1 MESFRQFLVQGTKR
15 SLLTLSALCLL
26 SAPAAAQSVVVDGVG
41 ADERAALIDA
51 SRAAVEQVAGT
62 FIDSRTLVENA
73 AVKLDQIYTK
83 AQGFVTGTEILAKEQ
98 QGGLVHLRARI
109 DVDTDPDAQLM
120 NNLSMIMM
128 LNDPRI
134 AVVVREAGGGH
145 DRAAESALDDKLLDL
160 GFSHVVASERT
171 AGIDLSGL
179 GSAASRTAAGQSP
192 CYALAFKMPLSAA
205 SRTAAGQS
213 LGADYLVLGRVQS
226 QAVDIS
232 LPDGE
237 GGSYRKTQLKS
248 GHARLT
254 VDVIRTATGEVV
266 GTFTESAKGVGTS
279 EAMAQAKAVEKASS
293 KAAERIEEKFRHLGS
308 EAGGHKW

>member
-1 MESFRQFLVQGTKR
+1 MEQFKR
-15 SLLTLSALCLL
+15 LMARGLLTLSALCLL

-134 AVVVREAGGGH
+134 AVVVREAGAATTARQSRRSTISCSTSASHMSSPVSARRGLTSAVSAQLLRAQRP
-145 DRAAESALDDKLLDL
+145 DSRSAPTTSCSAACSRRPWTSRCPTVRAAA
-160 GFSHVVASERT
+160 T
-171 AGIDLSGL
+171 ARHS
-179 GSAASRTAAGQSP
+179 SSRA
-192 CYALAFKMPLSAA
+192 M
-205 SRTAAGQS
+205 
-213 LGADYLVLGRVQS
+213 
-226 QAVDIS
+226 
-232 LPDGE
+232 
-237 GGSYRKTQLKS
+237 
-248 GHARLT
+248 HA
-254 VDVIRTATGEVV
+254 
-266 GTFTESAKGVGTS
+266 
-279 EAMAQAKAVEKASS
+279 
-293 KAAERIEEKFRHLGS
+293 
-308 EAGGHKW
+308 

>member
-1 MESFRQFLVQGTKR
+1 MEQFKR
-15 SLLTLSALCLL
+15 LMARGLLTLSALCLL

-83 AQGFVTGTEILAKEQ
+83 AKGFVTGTEILAKEQ

-109 DVDTDPDAQLM
+109 DVDTDPDAKLM

-134 AVVVREAGGGH
+134 AVVVR
-145 DRAAESALDDKLLDL
+145 
-160 GFSHVVASERT
+160 SHVVASERT

-179 GSAASRTAAGQSP
+179 G
-192 CYALAFKMPLSAA
+192 SAA

-237 GGSYRKTQLKS
+237 GGNYRKTQLKS

-266 GTFTESAKGVGTS
+266 GTFTTSAKGVGTS

-293 KAAERIEEKFRHLGS
+293 KAAERLEEKFRHLGS
-308 EAGGHKW
+308 EAGGHEW

>member
-15 SLLTLSALCLL
+15 SLLTLSALYLL
-26 SAPAAAQSVVVDGVG
+26 SAPAAAQSVVVDGGG

-73 AVKLDQIYTK
+73 AVKIDQIYTK
-83 AQGFVTGTEILAKEQ
+83 AQGFVTGTEI
-98 QGGLVHLRARI
+98 LVHLRARI

-179 GSAASRTAAGQSP
+179 D
-192 CYALAFKMPLSAA
+192 SAA

-266 GTFTESAKGVGTS
+266 GTFTESAKGGGTS
-279 EAMAQAKAVEKASS
+279 EAQAQAKAVEKASA
-293 KAAERIEEKFRHLGS
+293 KAAERLEEKFRHLGS
-308 EAGGHKW
+308 EAGIHEW

>member
-1 MESFRQFLVQGTKR
+1 MEQFKR
-15 SLLTLSALCLL
+15 LMARGLLTLSALCLL

-179 GSAASRTAAGQSP
+179 GSAASRTAAGQS
-192 CYALAFKMPLSAA
+192 
-205 SRTAAGQS
+205 
-213 LGADYLVLGRVQS
+213 LGRVQS

-266 GTFTESAKGVGTS
+266 GTFTTSAKGVGTS

-293 KAAERIEEKFRHLGS
+293 KAAERLEEKFRHLGS
-308 EAGGHKW
+308 EAGGHEW

>member
-179 GSAASRTAAGQSP
+179 GSAASRTAAGQS
-192 CYALAFKMPLSAA
+192 
-205 SRTAAGQS
+205 

-237 GGSYRKTQLKS
+237 DGNYRKTQLKS

-266 GTFTESAKGVGTS
+266 GTFTTSAKGVGTS

-293 KAAERIEEKFRHLGS
+293 KAAERLEEKFRHLGS

>member
-1 MESFRQFLVQGTKR
+1 MEQFKR
-15 SLLTLSALCLL
+15 LMARGLLTLSALCLL

-62 FIDSRTLVENA
+62 FIDSRTLVE
-73 AVKLDQIYTK
+73 
-83 AQGFVTGTEILAKEQ
+83 KEQ

-179 GSAASRTAAGQSP
+179 GSAASRTAAGQS
-192 CYALAFKMPLSAA
+192 
-205 SRTAAGQS
+205 

-226 QAVDIS
+226 QAIDIS

-237 GGSYRKTQLKS
+237 DGNYRKTQLKS

-266 GTFTESAKGVGTS
+266 GTFTTSAKGVGTS

-293 KAAERIEEKFRHLGS
+293 KAAERLEEKFRHLGS

>member
-134 AVVVREAGGGH
+134 AVVVR
-145 DRAAESALDDKLLDL
+145 
-160 GFSHVVASERT
+160 F
-171 AGIDLSGL
+171 
-179 GSAASRTAAGQSP
+179 
-192 CYALAFKMPLSAA
+192 F
-205 SRTAAGQS
+205 
-213 LGADYLVLGRVQS
+213 
-226 QAVDIS
+226 
-232 LPDGE
+232 
-237 GGSYRKTQLKS
+237 
-248 GHARLT
+248 AR
-254 VDVIRTATGEVV
+254 
-266 GTFTESAKGVGTS
+266 
-279 EAMAQAKAVEKASS
+279 
-293 KAAERIEEKFRHLGS
+293 
-308 EAGGHKW
+308 

>member
-1 MESFRQFLVQGTKR
+1 MERFKR
-15 SLLTLSALCLL
+15 LIERGLLTVSALFLL
-26 SAPAAAQSVVVDGVG
+26 SASAAAQSVVVDGVG

-98 QGGLVHLRARI
+98 QGGFVHLRARI
-109 DVDTDPDAQLM
+109 DVDTSPDAQLM
-120 NNLSMIMM
+120 NNLSMVMM

-134 AVVVREAGGGH
+134 AVAVREAGGSH
-145 DRAAESALDDKLLDL
+145 DLAAESALDSKLLEL

-171 AGIDLSGL
+171 AGLDLSGL
-179 GSAASRTAAGQSP
+179 GSAS
-192 CYALAFKMPLSAA
+192 

-213 LGADYLVLGRVQS
+213 LGADYLVLGSVES
-226 QAVDIS
+226 QATDIS

-237 GGSYRKTQLKS
+237 DGSYRKTQLKS
-248 GHARLT
+248 GRARLT
-254 VDVIRTATGEVV
+254 VNVIRAATGEVV
-266 GTFTESAKGVGTS
+266 GTFTTTAKGVGTS
-279 EAMAQAKAVEKASS
+279 EATARAKAAEKASS
-293 KAAERIEEKFRHLGS
+293 KAAERLEEKFRHLGS
-308 EAGGHKW
+308 EAGTQEW

>member
-1 MESFRQFLVQGTKR
+1 MPRR
-15 SLLTLSALCLL
+15 RLSRL
-26 SAPAAAQSVVVDGVG
+26 SSVDGVG

-179 GSAASRTAAGQSP
+179 GSAASRTAAGQS
-192 CYALAFKMPLSAA
+192 
-205 SRTAAGQS
+205 

-237 GGSYRKTQLKS
+237 DGNYRKTQLKS

-266 GTFTESAKGVGTS
+266 GTFTTSAKGVGTS

-293 KAAERIEEKFRHLGS
+293 KAAERLEEKFRHLGS

>member
-1 MESFRQFLVQGTKR
+1 MERFKR
-15 SLLTLSALCLL
+15 LIERGLLTVSALCLL
-26 SAPAAAQSVVVDGVG
+26 SASAAAQSVVVDGVG

-98 QGGLVHLRARI
+98 QGGFVHLRARI
-109 DVDTDPDAQLM
+109 DVDTSPDAQLM

-134 AVVVREAGGGH
+134 AVAVREAGGSH
-145 DRAAESALDDKLLDL
+145 DRAAESALDSKLLEL

-171 AGIDLSGL
+171 AGLDLSGL
-179 GSAASRTAAGQSP
+179 GSAS
-192 CYALAFKMPLSAA
+192 

-213 LGADYLVLGRVQS
+213 LGADYLVLGSVES
-226 QAVDIS
+226 QATDI
-232 LPDGE
+232 
-237 GGSYRKTQLKS
+237 
-248 GHARLT
+248 
-254 VDVIRTATGEVV
+254 
-266 GTFTESAKGVGTS
+266 
-279 EAMAQAKAVEKASS
+279 
-293 KAAERIEEKFRHLGS
+293 
-308 EAGGHKW
+308 

>member
-1 MESFRQFLVQGTKR
+1 
-15 SLLTLSALCLL
+15 
-26 SAPAAAQSVVVDGVG
+26 
-41 ADERAALIDA
+41 
-51 SRAAVEQVAGT
+51 
-62 FIDSRTLVENA
+62 
-73 AVKLDQIYTK
+73 
-83 AQGFVTGTEILAKEQ
+83 
-98 QGGLVHLRARI
+98 
-109 DVDTDPDAQLM
+109 M

-179 GSAASRTAAGQSP
+179 GSAASRTAAGQS
-192 CYALAFKMPLSAA
+192 
-205 SRTAAGQS
+205 

-237 GGSYRKTQLKS
+237 GGNYRKTQLKS

-266 GTFTESAKGVGTS
+266 GTFTTSAKGVGTS

-293 KAAERIEEKFRHLGS
+293 KAAERLEEKFRHLGS
-308 EAGGHKW
+308 EAGGHEW